1 MDQKTL
7 YSTKE
12 YYNNIYIMYS
22 IIEKTANLIHWLKIW
37 SIIGYETF
45 L

>member
-22 IIEKTANLIHWLKIW
+22 IEKTANLIHWLKIW